1 MSDLPFG
8 FSMPNDPDDESGR
21 RSGDSGSGAGSGGP
35 GGGDPGTPGGFP
47 FGDPQQM
54 AQMLRQFADMMSAQ
68 SAPGEQQQSP
78 SGSVNWEMAKNI
90 ARHTVSQKGDS
101 SVGAHDYAKVQ
112 EALRLADLWTNEA
125 TSLPSGVHTMQAWSR
140 SEWVEKTMPTWSK
153 LCEPLTRRLVES
165 MGQNMPEEMQSM
177 AGPLMGM
184 VQQMGGMLVGQQ
196 AGQAIGELAGEVV
209 GSTDVGLPLAGEG
222 TAALLPDGVT
232 AFGEGLGIPEDEVRL
247 YLAARETA
255 LHRLFGHVPW
265 LRAHVFSLVEDYA
278 RGMSFDMSGLEE
290 KLGQIDIAN
299 PEALQ
304 EALSGGEGEGLF
316 QPQETQQ
323 QKASLA
329 RLETTLALVEGW
341 LSVVVG
347 SAVNERLPQSAA
359 LAEATRR
366 RRATGGPAEHTFA
379 TLVGLELRPRRLRE
393 AAALWTALQE
403 ARGIEGRDA
412 LWEHPDLMPSS
423 EDLDDP
429 QGFVHGR
436 GESADEL
443 DISQF
448 TDGSGADRAPGRTDQ
463 AGQADQPDPRPDQG
477 DDRKEGPGG
486 GGSGEGSA

>member
-1 MSDLPFG
+1 
-8 FSMPNDPDDESGR
+8 MPNDPDDESGR

-35 GGGDPGTPGGFP
+35 GGGEPGMPGGFP

-54 AQMLRQFADMMSAQ
+54 AQMLRQFADMMAAQ
-68 SAPGEQQQSP
+68 SSPGEQQSS
-78 SGSVNWEMAKNI
+78 SGSVNWDMAKNI
-90 ARHTVSQKGDS
+90 ARHAVSQKGDS

-125 TSLPSGVHTMQAWSR
+125 TTLPSGVQTMQAWSR

-153 LCEPLTRRLVES
+153 LCEPLTGRLVES
-165 MGQNMPEEMQSM
+165 MGQNLPEEMQSM

-184 VQQMGGMLVGQQ
+184 VRQMGGMLVGQQ

-222 TAALLPDGVT
+222 TAALLPDGVA
-232 AFGEGLGIPEDEVRL
+232 AFGEGLGIPEDEIRL
-247 YLAARETA
+247 YLAAREAA

-265 LRAHVFSLVEDYA
+265 LRAHVFSLVEEYA

-304 EALSGGEGEGLF
+304 EALSGSEGEGLF
-316 QPQETQQ
+316 QPQDTPQ

-341 LSVVVG
+341 LSVVVD
-347 SAVNERLPQSAA
+347 SAVAERLPQSAA

-393 AAALWTALQE
+393 AAALWTALEE

-412 LWEHPDLMPSS
+412 VWEHPDLMPSG

-429 QGFVHGR
+429 EAFVHGR
-436 GESADEL
+436 GESAADEI

-448 TDGSGADRAPGRTDQ
+448 TEDASGGGEP
-463 AGQADQPDPRPDQG
+463 AGG
-477 DDRKEGPGG
+477 DDRGDRGGPEGGDRG
-486 GGSGEGSA
+486 DDRGTGSGEGSA